1 MRAIDPVCGMEVEV
15 STSLWI
21 LTAGGGNFY
30 FCSPTCLR
38 TFEENAEAVLD
49 LKARRHLT
57 PSIPGI
63 ESTNIL
69 ADVTRQSNMNSHGGK
84 PMFDDPECH
93 VEPLNKTASP
103 EEDANLSV
111 ITLAI
116 TGMGCPNCANRV
128 RNSLLM
134 LSGVVEADVDHISG
148 VGLIRYNTELVNP
161 LKLTW
166 AVAAAGGDGRHEYA
180 ASFE

>member
-1 MRAIDPVCGMEVEV
+1 MRSIDPVCGMEVEI

-69 ADVTRQSNMNSHGGK
+69 RMSLD
-84 PMFDDPECH
+84 
-93 VEPLNKTASP
+93 
-103 EEDANLSV
+103 
-111 ITLAI
+111 
-116 TGMGCPNCANRV
+116 NR
-128 RNSLLM
+128 
-134 LSGVVEADVDHISG
+134 
-148 VGLIRYNTELVNP
+148 T
-161 LKLTW
+161 
-166 AVAAAGGDGRHEYA
+166 
-180 ASFE
+180 